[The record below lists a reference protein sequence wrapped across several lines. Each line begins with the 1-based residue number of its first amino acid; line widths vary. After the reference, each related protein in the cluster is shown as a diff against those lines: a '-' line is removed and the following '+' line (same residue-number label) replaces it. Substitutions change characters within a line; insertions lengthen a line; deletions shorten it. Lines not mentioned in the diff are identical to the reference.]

1 MKFAHINSTPLGYL
15 GAPALVIGFVLF
27 NLALSRIPVDISP
40 TEIARELP
48 KPSSA
53 EMLSSAR
60 RTDIDFD
67 VQDTL
72 SRPVFSPTRRE
83 FEQVAAPIA
92 PQPESIPPAP
102 PRAVS
107 IPAFRL
113 QGIRKIGADLSALLS
128 ISEGE
133 QALWLP
139 VGGALEGWTLEHID
153 THSVALRSGEQLAVV
168 DLYPAESP
176 DVSQN

>member
-1 MKFAHINSTPLGYL
+1 MKFLHINSAPVGYVSVL
-15 GAPALVIGFVLF
+15 ALVIGFVLF

-53 EMLSSAR
+53 EKLASTR

-92 PQPESIPPAP
+92 PQPESIAPAP
-102 PRAVS
+102 PVAVS

-133 QALWLP
+133 QPRWLA
-139 VGGALEGWTLEHID
+139 VGDALEGWTLEHID
-153 THSVALRSGEQLAVV
+153 IHDVALRSGDQFAVV
-168 DLYPAESP
+168 DLYPAENQ
-176 DVSQN
+176 DVPQN